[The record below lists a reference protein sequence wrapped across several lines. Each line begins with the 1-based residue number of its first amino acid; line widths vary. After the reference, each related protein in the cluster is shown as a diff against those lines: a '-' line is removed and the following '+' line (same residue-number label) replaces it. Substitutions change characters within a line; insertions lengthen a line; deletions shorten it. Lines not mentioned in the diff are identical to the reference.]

1 MHGIYV
7 IYSIE
12 LMTRRSEYDA
22 VERVHGHRQRSA
34 SLFAVACLCC
44 LVAHFLFFS
53 SLHLLKLREGII
65 FMSVQS
71 PLIAVPRKTTT
82 DVDWATPIRHV
93 IAASYGE
100 DPNNYA
106 EECAVLQRCRQ
117 DAVRG
122 AGSDQTG
129 KAISIFPDSLSAND
143 KPARDLL
150 YKYFGQLE
158 LLELRFAEIK
168 VSFPWQALYYMKNDG
183 QSLLILQE

>member
-1 MHGIYV
+1 
-7 IYSIE
+7 
-12 LMTRRSEYDA
+12 
-22 VERVHGHRQRSA
+22 
-34 SLFAVACLCC
+34 
-44 LVAHFLFFS
+44 
-53 SLHLLKLREGII
+53 
-65 FMSVQS
+65 MSVQS

-82 DVDWATPIRHV
+82 DVDWATPIRDI

-100 DPNNYA
+100 DPNSYA

-129 KAISIFPDSLSAND
+129 KITSIFSDTISANCE
-143 KPARDLL
+143 PARDLL

-168 VSFPWQALYYMKNDG
+168 VSFPWQA
-183 QSLLILQE
+183 